1 MSGETVFIVCPCF
14 NENETVI
21 RFISELESV
30 ISKLPDSFRVVIVDD
45 SSTDNT
51 LSLLKAVSPKSSNV
65 RIDVLSLRY
74 NLGHQGAIYQ
84 GLLYC
89 MREQAQRVIV
99 MDADGEDDPA
109 AIPKLITMRD
119 YDLVHVV
126 RGKRKENFIFRF
138 SYMIYKSLFKL
149 ITNRVMNFGNYC
161 MLNRRIL
168 ESVAS
173 TSFIHFAAH
182 LSKLKTHASSIQIDR
197 RQRLDGKSKMSLTG
211 LIHHAF
217 KSFVEYAE
225 ELLMIFLRLFVILF
239 ILFSLLIVYIIYLK
253 LFTDKAIL
261 GWASTLS
268 IGLMNAGIISV
279 GFFVIGVLLLHL
291 SQHRTRNAQ
300 SEIYDVI
307 ELPNK

>member
-1 MSGETVFIVCPCF
+1 MSEEPVFIVCPCF
-14 NENETVI
+14 NENETVV
-21 RFISELESV
+21 RFVRELETV
-30 ISKLPDSFRVVIVDD
+30 VAPLPRSFRLVIVDD

-51 LSLLKAVSPKSSNV
+51 LELLKALLPQVPNV
-65 RIDVLSLRY
+65 RINILSLRY
-74 NLGHQGAIYQ
+74 NVGHQGAIYQ
-84 GLLYC
+84 GLIYC
-89 MREQAQRVIV
+89 QRENAQQVIV
-99 MDADGEDDPA
+99 MDADGEDDPS
-109 AIPKLITMRD
+109 AIRKLITMTD
-119 YDLVHVV
+119 YDIVHVV

-161 MLNRRIL
+161 MLSRRVL
-168 ESVAS
+168 ESVTA

-197 RQRLDGKSKMSLTG
+197 RKRIDGTSKMSLTG

-239 ILFSLLIVYIIYLK
+239 ILFSLLILYIIYLK

-268 IGLMNAGIISV
+268 IGLMNAGIITV

-300 SEIYDVI
+300 NEIYEVI
-307 ELPNK
+307 DLPGK